1 MLKSERECEE
11 LVLRIKILPA
21 LLSASTLTQTT
32 TDAVSL
38 GSHTLIRSACLLLCG
53 SVFIKIAHRLFL
65 QPTSRR
71 RASLNYRLGVI
82 NKRLVST
89 RSTPARGKL
98 ERRWVLKITFSL
110 AVWVWKKCDI
120 IHETPCQL
128 LSLAAPVSNTWY
140 LPWSLLT
147 VGQFPCEIV

>member
-21 LLSASTLTQTT
+21 LLSPSTLTQTT

-71 RASLNYRLGVI
+71 RASLDYRLGVI

-89 RSTPARGKL
+89 RSTPAR
-98 ERRWVLKITFSL
+98 E
-110 AVWVWKKCDI
+110 
-120 IHETPCQL
+120 E
-128 LSLAAPVSNTWY
+128 VSFENNI
-140 LPWSLLT
+140 
-147 VGQFPCEIV
+147 FPCCVSVEEMRYYTRNALPTALTSGPGLKHMIPAMISTDSRSIPL